1 MQTSKRK
8 TNYNKNPEITQ
19 IIGLIGKGIKAVVYI
34 AYVQENRGNYEQRN
48 VGFRFKRTKLNF
60 RGRKYNI
67 ISQVKNKLNDP
78 HHITAGIAAGGRS
91 AYLKTAV

>member
-34 AYVQENRGNYEQRN
+34 AYV
-48 VGFRFKRTKLNF
+48 
-60 RGRKYNI
+60 
-67 ISQVKNKLNDP
+67 
-78 HHITAGIAAGGRS
+78 
-91 AYLKTAV
+91 